1 VAGTQTGGTFVDFDG
16 TPAGNTTYYYRVQ
29 AVNGVG
35 TSCGNNEVVSPY
47 LGNGCTGITIHQN
60 DPSHPEANAGT
71 NTPASLLIDYI
82 AVGEPPNSNDFLF
95 KMKVNNLSTVPPNS
109 RWRIMWDSFSSPGQQ
124 YYVGMTTGNTGS
136 PTFEYGTLADAG
148 LPAVFVIAETT
159 VGSCSGNP
167 CTLSSAST
175 ASSFASDGTIT
186 IYVPKA
192 QLGSPPVGDLLGA
205 IGGRTLTGDSSDC
218 ATDLPP
224 CTPESKLERS
234 NAFVDH
240 TFVKAQTDDSFP
252 AATYT
257 VLGNNACEGGIVPT
271 SAVSRKTHGSAGV
284 FDINLPLSG
293 NVGIE
298 CRSGG
303 ASNNYQIVATF
314 PVPVT
319 FSSATVSSGTGS
331 VSGSLASG
339 NQIFVNLTGVTNA
352 QRIAVTLAS
361 VNDGT
366 NTADVTVPMG
376 VLIGDT
382 NADTF
387 VNSADISQT
396 KSQSGRVVGS
406 SNFREDVNTDGFLN
420 SADISLVKSK
430 SGTAL
435 P

>member
-1 VAGTQTGGTFVDFDG
+1 
-16 TPAGNTTYYYRVQ
+16 
-29 AVNGVG
+29 
-35 TSCGNNEVVSPY
+35 
-47 LGNGCTGITIHQN
+47 
-60 DPSHPEANAGT
+60 
-71 NTPASLLIDYI
+71 
-82 AVGEPPNSNDFLF
+82 
-95 KMKVNNLSTVPPNS
+95 MKVTSLSGTIPPNS
-109 RWRIMWDSFSSPGQQ
+109 RWRIVWNSFQSPGQQ
-124 YYVGMTTGNTGS
+124 YYVGMQTDS
-136 PTFEYGTLADAG
+136 SSVVTFGYGTVMTGAIPPVIG
-148 LPAVFVIAETT
+148 LIGVPIETP
-159 VGSCSGNP
+159 VGSALP
-167 CTLSSAST
+167 SSNMV
-175 ASSFASDGTIT
+175 SDGTIT
-186 IYVPKA
+186 IFVPKSA
-192 QLGSPPVGDLLGA
+192 VGNPQPGDLLGA
-205 IGGRTLTGDSSDC
+205 VNGRTFTGDTSQ
-218 ATDLPP
+218 TV
-224 CTPESKLERS
+224 TLERS
-234 NAFVDH
+234 TLLVDH
-240 TFVKAQTDDSFP
+240 TFVKAQRDNGSP

-271 SAVSRKTHGSAGV
+271 SVVSRKTHAAAGV

-293 NVGIE
+293 SLGIE

-303 ASNNYQIVATF
+303 ASNNYQVVATF

-352 QRIAVTLAS
+352 QRIAVTLVG

-366 NTADVTVPMG
+366 NIADVTIPMG

-396 KSQSGRVVGS
+396 KSQSGQAVSG